1 MYWNYRL
8 VNMPSV
14 ADGEDHITLQEV
26 HYNDDDD
33 TIIGVFDPCTFCDSA
48 EYLPTLK
55 EHIMLAWDN
64 PVLHES
70 ELPTGVV
77 GLGIDDVSNDSLA
90 WLKDAMANGLTIK
103 DISVNT

>member
-1 MYWNYRL
+1 MYWNYRF

-26 HYNDDDD
+26 HYNDDY
-33 TIIGVFDPCTFCDSA
+33 TIIGVCDPCTFCDTV
-48 EYLPTLK
+48 EELPTLK

-70 ELPTGVV
+70 ELPEGVV
-77 GLGIDDVSNDSLA
+77 GLGVDDAVDLLKDDERLE
-90 WLKDAMANGLTIK
+90 WIKDAMANGLC
-103 DISVNT
+103 VNT

>member
-1 MYWNYRL
+1 MYWHYRF
-8 VNMPSV
+8 VNLPSIN
-14 ADGEDHITLQEV
+14 DGEDHITLQEV
-26 HYNDDDD
+26 HYNDD
-33 TIIGVFDPCTFCDSA
+33 TIIGVCDPCTFCDSV

-77 GLGIDDVSNDSLA
+77 GLGIDDVSNDGLA
-90 WLKDAMANGLTIK
+90 WLKDAMANGV
-103 DISVNT
+103 SVNT

>member
-1 MYWNYRL
+1 MFWNYRF

-26 HYNDDDD
+26 HYNDDS
-33 TIIGVFDPCTFCDSA
+33 TIIGVCDPCTFCDSV

-55 EHIMLAWDN
+55 EHIMLAWDE

-70 ELPTGVV
+70 ELPTG
-77 GLGIDDVSNDSLA
+77 DDVVIVDFMMVP
-90 WLKDAMANGLTIK
+90 WLVGIMIMPLQLTL
-103 DISVNT
+103 

>member
-1 MYWNYRL
+1 MFWNYRL

-26 HYNDDDD
+26 HYNDDS
-33 TIIGVFDPCTFCDSA
+33 TIIGVCDPCTFCDSV
-48 EYLPTLK
+48 EELPTLK
-55 EHIMLAWDN
+55 EHIMLAWDE

-70 ELPTGVV
+70 ELPTG
-77 GLGIDDVSNDSLA
+77 DDVVIVDGSDDSLA

>member
-1 MYWNYRL
+1 MYWNYRF

-26 HYNDDDD
+26 HYHDDD
-33 TIIGVFDPCTFCDSA
+33 TIIGVCDPCTFCDSV
-48 EYLPTLK
+48 EELPLLK

-70 ELPTGVV
+70 ELPTNDDDDVV
-77 GLGIDDVSNDSLA
+77 IDDASNDSLA
-90 WLKDAMANGLTIK
+90 WLKDAMANG
-103 DISVNT
+103 ISVNM